1 MAKKRKT
8 LPDDLQEIIDSNDI
22 EQFKA
27 VFDKCEISATN
38 RGRTTENVFSYRNLT
53 DKHICF
59 LAENGIDL
67 NVDSGWGNT
76 PAAFLADDSD
86 LLKCL
91 IKYGANIECAVDELH
106 GNALYICAWTHRAQ
120 AVENLLSCGA
130 DPEPRGGWKKNTAL
144 DEALRCCKGIDIV
157 NMVRI
162 AKALLAAGAKPSDKT
177 SGYVTR
183 IGEEFE
189 FRRSDFNP
197 ELVDEY
203 SRALDE
209 LYSIFK
215 VEPVPRRVI
224 YDGRSPIKVSGET
237 WQEQYNELWKL
248 LVPGRGHASTVQGE
262 VIRIIGRI
270 TNELLDNGGIN
281 WDNEYKKMVGSLP
294 AYFRTFGG
302 EAAEKACSLAAK
314 ISLKSDEDLLY
325 PLTEFAVKWVLEN
338 NEPAPLDT
346 VDYKR

>member
-8 LPDDLQEIIDSNDI
+8 LPDNLQEIIDSNDI

-38 RGRTTENVFSYRNLT
+38 RGKTEANVFSYRNLT
-53 DKHICF
+53 VEHICF

-67 NVDSGWGNT
+67 NADSGWGWT
-76 PAAFLADDSD
+76 PSAFLANDIK

-91 IKYGANIECAVDELH
+91 IEHGADIEHAVDELH

-144 DEALRCCKGIDIV
+144 DESLICCKGADMV

-177 SGYVTR
+177 YKYVTK
-183 IGEEFE
+183 IGEDFE
-189 FRRSDFNP
+189 FFRDGFKP

-203 SRALDE
+203 SNALNE
-209 LYSIFK
+209 LYSLFK
-215 VEPVPRRVI
+215 VEPVPRRAI
-224 YDGRSPIKVSGET
+224 YDGKSPITVKSKK

-248 LVPGRGHASTVQGE
+248 LVPSSGHANTVQGE
-262 VIRIIGRI
+262 VIRIIGRV

-281 WDNEYKKMVGSLP
+281 WDAEYKKMVNTLP
-294 AYFRTFGG
+294 IYFRTFDG
-302 EAAEKACSLAAK
+302 ETAEKACSLAAK
-314 ISLKSDEDLLY
+314 ISLKSDENLLY
-325 PLTEFAVKWVLEN
+325 PLTEIAVKWVLDN
-338 NEPAPLDT
+338 NNPIALNT

>member
-8 LPDDLQEIIDSNDI
+8 LPDNLQEVIDSNDI

-38 RGRTTENVFSYRNLT
+38 RGKTTENVFSYRNLT

-67 NVDSGWGNT
+67 NADSGWGNT
-76 PAAFLADDSD
+76 PAYFLADNLD

-91 IKYGANIECAVDELH
+91 IKHGADIEYAVDELH
-106 GNALYICAWTHRAQ
+106 GNALYNCAWTHRAQ

-144 DEALRCCKGIDIV
+144 DESLRCSRGIDIV

-162 AKALLAAGAKPSDKT
+162 AKALLAAGAKTSDKT
-177 SGYVTR
+177 YGYVTK
-183 IGEEFE
+183 IGENFE
-189 FRRSDFNP
+189 FLRSDFNP
-197 ELVDEY
+197 ESVDEY
-203 SRALDE
+203 SSALDE
-209 LYSIFK
+209 LYSIFQVK
-215 VEPVPRRVI
+215 PVPRRAV
-224 YDGRSPIKVSGET
+224 YDGKTPITVTGKT
-237 WQEQYNELWKL
+237 WQEQYDSLWKL
-248 LVPGRGHASTVQGE
+248 LVPGSGHANTVQGE

-281 WDNEYKKMVGSLP
+281 WDGEYKKMAASLP
-294 AYFRTFGG
+294 DYFRTFDG
-302 EAAEKACSLAAK
+302 EITEKACSLAAK
-314 ISLKSDEDLLY
+314 ISLKSDENLLY
-325 PLTEFAVKWVLEN
+325 PLTRIAVEWVLKN
-338 NEPAPLDT
+338 NAPVALDA